1 MPRMENY
8 QGDLT
13 DIVRAGSN
21 TTGASGYG
29 GGVVSDS
36 WQFPSDPMNFSSS
49 TSSAMEDPCD
59 NFGDPF
65 SHLRDPLLHELGLPG
80 SSFFT
85 SPSSSEMIN
94 NSAAMVD
101 EAASG
106 TIGYAHHVC
115 ANSGLLAHH
124 HHQQSSTV
132 VDDDTKR
139 PIPPPA
145 PTTCNIFSRML
156 QISPSST
163 KLTASQCDSPAY
175 MAAAGTSNIS
185 NSPRGIKATS
195 AALVSSDM
203 INVNSSKGC
212 LLDNTGM
219 QISSPRNP
227 GIKRR

>member
-13 DIVRAGSN
+13 DIVRAGST
-21 TTGASGYG
+21 TTGASGY

-49 TSSAMEDPCD
+49 TSSAMEEPCD

-65 SHLRDPLLHELGLPG
+65 SHMRDPLLHELGLPG
-80 SSFFT
+80 SGFFT

-94 NSAAMVD
+94 NSAATVD
-101 EAASG
+101 EAASA
-106 TIGYAHHVC
+106 TTGYAHHVC
-115 ANSGLLAHH
+115 GNSGLLAAHNHH
-124 HHQQSSTV
+124 HSSTV

-139 PIPPPA
+139 PTPRPA

-163 KLTASQCDSPAY
+163 KLTASQCDSPAS
-175 MAAAGTSNIS
+175 MAAANSNIN
-185 NSPRGIKATS
+185 NSPRGIKAAS
-195 AALVSSDM
+195 AALVSSDL
-203 INVNSSKGC
+203 INVNSSKVC